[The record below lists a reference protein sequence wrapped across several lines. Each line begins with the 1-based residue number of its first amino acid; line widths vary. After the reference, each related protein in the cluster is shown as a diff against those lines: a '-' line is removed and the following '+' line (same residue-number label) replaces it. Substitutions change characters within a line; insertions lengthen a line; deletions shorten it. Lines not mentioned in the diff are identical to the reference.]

1 MSFTIEEVTSGNQ
14 LREFIDLP
22 FRLYRDNPNWVPPIK
37 YFQKALFNK
46 KKHPFHEHGDVTL
59 LIARDDQRKVAGRIA
74 IIVNHTHNEY
84 HNEKT
89 GFFGFLESE
98 EDTGLFKLL
107 LTEAEDRLREA
118 GMDTIR
124 GPMNFSTNE
133 ECGMLVKGFNS
144 RPPIMMPYNLQW
156 YADALGSNGY
166 LKAKDLL
173 AYYLDSGKTD
183 YSRFSRVAD
192 LVLKRYGIKIRDFS
206 VKNIHREVPVI
217 MDIYNECWHDNW
229 GFVPLSKSELDM
241 MADELKMIML
251 SELGPIVEIDGEPV
265 AFAIALPDANQAF
278 ARANG
283 NLIRALFALKVPLF
297 RTKINQIRVLLL
309 GVRKEFRGRGIEA
322 LPIHRII
329 EASTEKDMG
338 RGELSWVLED
348 NHSMRRILEKELNA
362 DQYRTYR
369 IFQKSI

>member
-1 MSFTIEEVTSGNQ
+1 MFFTIEEVTSRNQ
-14 LREFIDLP
+14 IKEFIDLP
-22 FRLYRDNPNWVPPIK
+22 FRLYRDNPDWVPPIR
-37 YFQKALFNK
+37 YFQKELFNK

-59 LIARDDQRKVAGRIA
+59 LVARNDKREVAGRIA
-74 IIVNHTHNEY
+74 VIVNHTHNEY

-98 EDTGLFKLL
+98 ENADLFKLL
-107 LTEAEDRLREA
+107 LAEAEKRLREA

-133 ECGMLVKGFNS
+133 ECGLLVKGFDS
-144 RPPIMMPYNLQW
+144 KPLIMMPYNFRW
-156 YADALGSNGY
+156 YADVLDSNGY

-183 YSRFSRVAD
+183 YTRFSRIAD
-192 LVLKRYGIKIRDFS
+192 LVVKRHGIKIRDFC

-217 MDIYNECWHDNW
+217 MDIYNDCWHDNW
-229 GFVPLSKSELDM
+229 GFVPMSKRELDM

-251 SELGPIVEIDGEPV
+251 PELGPIVEIDGKPV

-283 NLIRALFALKVPLF
+283 NLIRAVFALKVPLF
-297 RTKINQIRVLLL
+297 RTKISQIRVLLL

-322 LPIHRII
+322 LLIHRII
-329 EASTEKDMG
+329 EASNEKNLG

-348 NHSMRRILEKELNA
+348 NHSMRRILEKDLNA